1 MKIDSMVEWS
11 AEERTAK
18 EKEWRQALFTLRL
31 QQATGQLDNPMK
43 LKELRKDIARLKTLV
58 HMEEARVAAQKA
70 HAEHEASLHVTAA
83 AGAAVEGVSEPVKK
97 ATRKTGKKA
106 SPKGKARTK
115 PAAKKAA
122 PRSAKKPSPAKKAAS
137 KSAKKGK
144 GR

>member
-31 QQATGQLDNPMK
+31 QKATGQLENPMK
-43 LKELRKDIARLKTLV
+43 LKGLRKDIARLKTLV
-58 HMEEARVAAQKA
+58 HMDAARVAAQKA

-83 AGAAVEGVSEPVKK
+83 AGAPGESVSKAAKK
-97 ATRKTGKKA
+97 AA
-106 SPKGKARTK
+106 PKGARKAAPKRKGRAK

-122 PRSAKKPSPAKKAAS
+122 PKGAKKAAPAKKAAS
-137 KSAKKGK
+137 KAGKKGK